1 MNGFRL
7 ITNFLAN
14 QMIKKLSTY
23 EKTCQII
30 LLISKLTKLFIDH
43 FSLNI

>member
-23 EKTCQII
+23 SFSTKFSEKPTVGKHPKAIQYIKMI
-30 LLISKLTKLFIDH
+30 
-43 FSLNI
+43 